1 SSGRLD
7 CEPNYNPWGREDL
20 ITLLHGIKENI
31 PKGDMSI
38 YTKGERT
45 LEWDKV
51 AFGPYSPQMC
61 HQKWKELSKKMRK
74 VRSLAELVTE
84 AEVAFENPF
93 QGQNW
98 KIHPDFPRRPTPSN
112 SIFSKENFKKFKKQ
126 QPEMTPPELFKLMNE
141 KYNELPE
148 HKKVCQCVNGFL

>member
-1 SSGRLD
+1 MVTA
-7 CEPNYNPWGREDL
+7 WGREDL

-61 HQKWKELSKKMRK
+61 HQKWKELSKKVGDFWPRNP
-74 VRSLAELVTE
+74 SLVPDLLHSIAEL
-84 AEVAFENPF
+84 AI
-93 QGQNW
+93 Q
-98 KIHPDFPRRPTPSN
+98 H
-112 SIFSKENFKKFKKQ
+112 
-126 QPEMTPPELFKLMNE
+126 
-141 KYNELPE
+141 
-148 HKKVCQCVNGFL
+148 